1 MISSALLSTALYD
14 PISLSSIPYQT
25 FYWSHPNGDVVK
37 PSSAHSQ
44 NLIPFHTSFVNF
56 RFYEPCNCD
65 VCHLAQYSILI
76 IMSSLFEKISK
87 KASKTNSIFS
97 PNFSMLWNCFSI
109 LDHLWFPL
117 VIFSF
122 IFHKPSNS
130 VTYRYVVSTLWEYL
144 STNMP
149 KYALKDHIIEEAGRV
164 KKMFKK
170 FWFFP
175 LK

>member
-56 RFYEPCNCD
+56 SFYEPCNCD
-65 VCHLAQYSILI
+65 VCHFAQYSILI
-76 IMSSLFEKISK
+76 NMSSLFEKHFQK
-87 KASKTNSIFS
+87 RLKTNSIF
-97 PNFSMLWNCFSI
+97 PQFQPAIKLPYNFRPFA
-109 LDHLWFPL
+109 L
-117 VIFSF
+117 VIFFF
-122 IFHKPSNS
+122 IFHKLSNF
-130 VTYRYVVSTLWEYL
+130 VTYRYVVSTLWEYHH

-149 KYALKDHIIEEAGRV
+149 KYA
-164 KKMFKK
+164 
-170 FWFFP
+170 
-175 LK
+175 